1 MHKFKYW
8 FSIGQEKR
16 EFTGTEKE
24 FKKISE
30 QFKERGEFVR
40 VTKKKLQR
48 S

>member
-8 FSIGQEKR
+8 FSIEKEKK
-16 EFTGTEKE
+16 EFVGTEEE

-30 QFKERGEFVR
+30 QYQERGEFVR